1 MWRTS
6 CRWVWLRLEVF
17 LVQTVLLGWLWSL
30 GSLLWRSSKLFDSK
44 LCHHLLQDV
53 SSRETGGEDL
63 ETVVTAVSRAPSKV
77 TLSELLDTLRLLEEE
92 PELLPPPKLFK
103 KDKYTWVDGVR
114 RGLGRVASVPGR
126 ASSLVGCG
134 GQEGWETWLVP
145 RHWVCWRR

>member
-6 CRWVWLRLEVF
+6 CRWVWLRLEV
-17 LVQTVLLGWLWSL
+17 LLAQTVLLGWLWSL
-30 GSLLWRSSKLFDSK
+30 DLLLRRSSKLFDSRVR
-44 LCHHLLQDV
+44 HLLLQVV

-103 KDKYTWVDGVR
+103 KDKYTWVDGVSR
-114 RGLGRVASVPGR
+114 GRVASVPGR
-126 ASSLVGCG
+126 GSSLVGCG

-145 RHWVCWRR
+145 CHWVCWRR